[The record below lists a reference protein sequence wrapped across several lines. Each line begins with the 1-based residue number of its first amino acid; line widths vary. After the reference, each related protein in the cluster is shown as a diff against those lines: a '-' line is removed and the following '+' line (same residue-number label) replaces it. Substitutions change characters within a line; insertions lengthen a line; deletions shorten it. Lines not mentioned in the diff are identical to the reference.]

1 MAGENAYIWQVQS
14 GAVNGQSGT
23 AGTTHTQS
31 FNNTTKVPSGGAY
44 IEDIAVEFRR
54 SIPEN
59 ASVDANNNEIQDM
72 GIEGLDIIIRGVSGN
87 ADYDNATNLAN
98 KFSKWLQDGNT
109 TTGYTKGRYGLQLDN
124 APQWNVIPTS
134 TYGYHI
140 RSVSFRYIGEEKDL
154 VEYTIAIALGGDL
167 NSAI

>member
-1 MAGENAYIWQVQS
+1 MAGENAYIWQVQAS
-14 GAVNGQSGT
+14 AANGQRAT

-31 FNNTTKVPSGGAY
+31 FNNTGKVPSGGAY
-44 IEDIAVEFRR
+44 IEDIAIEFRR

-87 ADYDNATNLAN
+87 ADNDSATNLAN
-98 KFSKWLQDGNT
+98 KFSKWLQEGNT

-124 APQWNVIPTS
+124 APQWNVVPTS
-134 TYGYHI
+134 TYGYHF
-140 RSVSFRYIGEEKDL
+140 RSVSFRYIGEKKDL
-154 VEYTIAIALGGDL
+154 VEYTISIALGGDL
-167 NSAI
+167 NTAI

>member
-14 GAVNGQSGT
+14 GAANGQRAT
-23 AGTTHTQS
+23 AGTTHSQA
-31 FNNTTKVPSGGAY
+31 FNNTGKVPSGGAY
-44 IEDIAVEFRR
+44 IEDISIEFRR

-87 ADYDNATNLAN
+87 TDYDNATNLAN
-98 KFSKWLQDGNT
+98 KFSKWLQEGNT

-124 APQWNVIPTS
+124 APQWDVTPTS

-140 RSVSFRYIGEEKDL
+140 RSVSFKYIGERKDL

>member
-14 GAVNGQSGT
+14 GAADGEYAT
-23 AGTTHTQS
+23 AGTTHSQS

-44 IEDIAVEFRR
+44 IEDIAIEFRR

-87 ADYDNATNLAN
+87 ADYDHATNLAN

-140 RSVSFRYIGEEKDL
+140 RSVSFRYIGEKKDL